1 MQNSLNLTDFFLPK
15 LEKIPALSID
25 HFQQNGNIK
34 NITHIDESNN
44 EILPPS
50 SVIVTVSS
58 SVNDQSPTTK
68 KHHGKLSAD
77 SGIIG
82 SELQMI
88 GSKIDITSSTPSVLA
103 SAADSIAGVAAASA
117 SVEITK
123 EIVEVEIIP
132 KKYSLIRFPKE
143 KSCFRQVM
151 WFVIWPIHFL
161 FSLTIPDCERPR
173 LKKLFPL
180 TFIMCIVWIGSLSY
194 MVAWMITIIGM
205 LSFK

>member
-1 MQNSLNLTDFFLPK
+1 MQ
-15 LEKIPALSID
+15 I
-25 HFQQNGNIK
+25 
-34 NITHIDESNN
+34 
-44 EILPPS
+44 
-50 SVIVTVSS
+50 
-58 SVNDQSPTTK
+58 
-68 KHHGKLSAD
+68 
-77 SGIIG
+77 
-82 SELQMI
+82 I
-88 GSKIDITSSTPSVLA
+88 GSKIDITSNTLPSVLTT
-103 SAADSIAGVAAASA
+103 AAVDTNPPTA
-117 SVEITK
+117 EK

-173 LKKLFPL
+173 LKKLFPI

-205 LSFK
+205 